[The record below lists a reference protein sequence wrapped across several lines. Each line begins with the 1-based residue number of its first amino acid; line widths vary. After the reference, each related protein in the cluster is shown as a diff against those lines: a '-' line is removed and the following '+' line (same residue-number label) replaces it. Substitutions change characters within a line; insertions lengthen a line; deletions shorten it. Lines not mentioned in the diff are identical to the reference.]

1 MIFFSILQVYTS
13 TSVPFWS
20 PSGLRRRVISV
31 SSSSSVWLTKSRM
44 GLDKGMSVFIIPLK
58 NGLRR
63 YAKVLSCSTCGM
75 QPDIPADSHSA
86 QGKTNTRRHVDF
98 FTCCS
103 SWNKRS
109 TDDFVN
115 VESHI
120 TGNNLKTFLL
130 SYAVQVSGEKT
141 FHKFICLT
149 S

>member
-1 MIFFSILQVYTS
+1 MQKFFLVQHAVCNLIYLMN
-13 TSVPFWS
+13 PI
-20 PSGLRRRVISV
+20 RRKEK
-31 SSSSSVWLTKSRM
+31 L
-44 GLDKGMSVFIIPLK
+44 
-58 NGLRR
+58 
-63 YAKVLSCSTCGM
+63 
-75 QPDIPADSHSA
+75 IPA
-86 QGKTNTRRHVDF
+86 GTLI